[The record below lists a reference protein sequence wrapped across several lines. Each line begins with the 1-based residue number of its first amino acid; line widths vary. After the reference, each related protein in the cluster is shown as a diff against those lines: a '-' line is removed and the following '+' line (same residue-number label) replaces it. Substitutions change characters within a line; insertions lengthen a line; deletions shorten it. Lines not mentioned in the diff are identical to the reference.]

1 MLIRVNN
8 DQIAKNSA
16 AEDTSNPRRDPAV
29 SRHKTLQGLAG
40 GSLTIP
46 GAILTALETG
56 PWFLWGYS
64 VPGIALLAVGGWLIF
79 KSLRSD

>member
-1 MLIRVNN
+1 MV
-8 DQIAKNSA
+8 
-16 AEDTSNPRRDPAV
+16 
-29 SRHKTLQGLAG
+29 G

-64 VPGIALLAVGGWLIF
+64 TIGVLLLVTGAWQLF
-79 KSLRSD
+79 KSLK